1 MGDPT
6 EELLPLIGMTGGGAH
21 TITDAID
28 DLATHIV
35 AVCDLLAD
43 HIAVEE
49 FTDAIAMRLRD
60 VVTSRTAEAN

>member
-1 MGDPT
+1 MGDST

-35 AVCDLLAD
+35 AMSKVLGVHVLVGDLLDPVMDALGV
-43 HIAVEE
+43 AVSEQLG
-49 FTDAIAMRLRD
+49 D
-60 VVTSRTAEAN
+60 N